1 MQIEMIPSSRKCIK
15 ILEDKIK
22 ITINFRDIIY
32 NLVFSFY
39 FFKSFTPT
47 QLNLW
52 IAHFHLFFWQFL
64 ILKLCFTV
72 LDPFIFIFIYQLKP

>member
-1 MQIEMIPSSRKCIK
+1 MIPTGRKHIK

-22 ITINFRDIIY
+22 ITLNFRDIIY
-32 NLVFSFY
+32 NFIFSFY
-39 FFKSFTPT
+39 FLKSSTPT

-64 ILKLCFTV
+64 ILKLCFIV
-72 LDPFIFIFIYQLKP
+72 PGPFIFYFIYQLKP